1 MNVYTKVTLD
11 IPNKE
16 TIAAIQ
22 EVEEMKKNP
31 SAYKSYTDVDDMI
44 VDLLK

>member
-16 TIAAIQ
+16 TLATIQ

-31 SAYKSYTDVDDMI
+31 SAYKGYTDVEDMLE
-44 VDLLK
+44 DLLK